1 MIVSSLPV
9 AYVAAIAFHPQA
21 DSRFGQADEN
31 VAVCILLGFT
41 AALPGNTAL
50 ANGLWRFLL

>member
-50 ANGLWRFLL
+50 ANGL